1 MMTTA
6 ASTNIVSAMDCDP
19 DTVLPP
25 PCTVI
30 AVKLVSLLLVL
41 VN

>member
-1 MMTTA
+1 MMTTT

-19 DTVLPP
+19 DTVLPA

-30 AVKLVSLLLVL
+30 AVRPVSLLPVL